1 MAGVAS
7 PPPPS
12 THPPALG
19 GGLATVRAE
28 DLVVGPWGARFRGR
42 RFPCAIGRAGVV
54 PARAKRE
61 GDQASPGGTWR
72 LIGIYWRADRAAA
85 PLTILPATPLGPRLG
100 WSEAPDD
107 SDYNRAVRHPHRL
120 SADRMFRG
128 DPLYDICIVTDHNR
142 DPVIPCA
149 GSAIF
154 VHLWRRPRAPTA
166 GCVAFRRTDL
176 EWILKRWSRRS
187 RLIFRSRGGL

>member
-1 MAGVAS
+1 VLRARHL
-7 PPPPS
+7 PPPTRPRS
-12 THPPALG
+12 VAGSQRSGQRILLLVPGERDSEGAGFP
-19 GGLATVRAE
+19 VRSA
-28 DLVVGPWGARFRGR
+28 GPVSYRQGR
-42 RFPCAIGRAGVV
+42 N
-54 PARAKRE
+54 ARAIRRAQ
-61 GDQASPGGTWR
+61 GVHGGSSAFTGVRIAPRHPSRSCR
-72 LIGIYWRADRAAA
+72 LHR
-85 PLTILPATPLGPRLG
+85 LGPGSAGL
-100 WSEAPDD
+100 APDD